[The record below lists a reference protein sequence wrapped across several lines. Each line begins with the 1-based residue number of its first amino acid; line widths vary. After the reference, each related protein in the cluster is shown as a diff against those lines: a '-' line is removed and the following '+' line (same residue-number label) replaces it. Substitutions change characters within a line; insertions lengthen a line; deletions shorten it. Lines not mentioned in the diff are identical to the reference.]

1 MSIVLSYPQIIKGYK
16 IMKKSLLAIAL
27 LSSLSTVALAN
38 QAGDIL
44 IRGGATSVD
53 PDSYESAIYAA
64 GNQTVNLGAG
74 AITASVEDDTQLG
87 LNFVYFYDSNWAV
100 ELLAATPFK
109 HDIMVD
115 TGAGVVNLGETK
127 HLPPTLSVLYYFDT
141 NSALK
146 PYVGLGINYT
156 IFFEDSFNPALTG
169 PNSPTIVSISD
180 GTTVSPVGAAL
191 DADDLNLDNSWG
203 LSAQVGIDY
212 QIDENWS
219 INASARYID
228 IDTKATFTAAGG
240 TVPGHVN
247 VEIDPMVYSLMLGY
261 TF

>member
-1 MSIVLSYPQIIKGYK
+1 
-16 IMKKSLLAIAL
+16 MKKSLLAIAL

-44 IRGGATSVD
+44 IRGGLTSIN
-53 PDSYESAIYAA
+53 PDSQQATIYAA

-74 AITASVEDDTQLG
+74 AITASVDDNTQLG

-115 TGAGVVNLGETK
+115 TGAGVAKLGETK

-141 NSALK
+141 GSEFK
-146 PYVGLGINYT
+146 PYVGVGINYT
-156 IFFEDSFNPALTG
+156 VFFEDTFNPALTG
-169 PNSPTIVSISD
+169 PSSPTIVSISD
-180 GTTVSPVGAAL
+180 GTTTTPLGAPL
-191 DADDLNLDNSWG
+191 DAGDLNLDNSWG
-203 LSAQVGIDY
+203 LSAQVGVDY

-219 INASARYID
+219 VNASARYID
-228 IDTKATFTAAGG
+228 IDTKASFTAVGG
-240 TVPGHVN
+240 TVPGHVS
-247 VEIDPMVYSLMLGY
+247 VDVDPMVYSLMLGY
-261 TF
+261 KF